1 MNSQIQVKITYQ
13 PQDKKSDDHTHEE
26 RRNRRTVEEEPWVDK
41 AQVWQNHAGCEFESR
56 AMS

>member
-26 RRNRRTVEEEPWVDK
+26 QRNCRTVEEEPWVDK
-41 AQVWQNHAGCEFESR
+41 A
-56 AMS
+56 